1 MIKIDE
7 GKFNAKGDYFK
18 LTTEF
23 EVLCRCFREM
33 LAERLGEN
41 DANAKFDE
49 LIANSKMAEE
59 ERLKLVKE
67 NFSAGLDNLFKEL
80 AKKLSEEDEKAETDP
95 NREEKSVPEI
105 KQEEPTGKSTFAN
118 FLNDFLKF

>member
-33 LAERLGEN
+33 LVERLGE
-41 DANAKFDE
+41 DEANAKFDE

-80 AKKLSEEDEKAETDP
+80 AKKLSEEDEKAETEP

-105 KQEEPTGKSTFAN
+105 KQEEPTGKNAFAN

>member
-1 MIKIDE
+1 MIKIEE
-7 GKFNAKGDYFK
+7 GNFSAKGDSFK
-18 LTTEF
+18 LTVEF

-33 LAERLGEN
+33 LVERLGE
-41 DANAKFDE
+41 DEANAKFDE

-67 NFSAGLDNLFKEL
+67 NLSAGL
-80 AKKLSEEDEKAETDP
+80 EEDEKVESEP
-95 NREEKSVPEI
+95 KQEEKLAPEF
-105 KQEEPTGKSTFAN
+105 KPEEPTGKSAFAN

>member
-1 MIKIDE
+1 MIKIEE
-7 GKFNAKGDYFK
+7 GNFSAKGDSFK
-18 LTTEF
+18 LTVEF

-33 LAERLGEN
+33 LVERLGE
-41 DANAKFDE
+41 DEANAKFDE
-49 LIANSKMAEE
+49 LIANSKIAEE

-67 NFSAGLDNLFKEL
+67 KFSAGLDNLFKEL
-80 AKKLSEEDEKAETDP
+80 AEKAETDP

-105 KQEEPTGKSTFAN
+105 KQEEPTGKNAFSN

>member
-7 GKFNAKGDYFK
+7 GNFSAKGDFLK
-18 LTTEF
+18 LTVEF
-23 EVLCRCFREM
+23 EVICRCFRKM
-33 LAERLGEN
+33 LVERFGE
-41 DANAKFDE
+41 DEANAKFDE

-80 AKKLSEEDEKAETDP
+80 AKKLSEEDEKVESEPKQGEKLAPEFKP
-95 NREEKSVPEI
+95 EE
-105 KQEEPTGKSTFAN
+105 QTGKSAFAN

>member
-1 MIKIDE
+1 MIKINE

-33 LAERLGEN
+33 LVDRLGED

-118 FLNDFLKF
+118 FPNDFLKF

>member
-33 LAERLGEN
+33 LVERLGED

-67 NFSAGLDNLFKEL
+67 NFSADVVVEEQEFAESKTASQQNQQKPVGPAPDNSDGFMNIPDGI
-80 AKKLSEEDEKAETDP
+80 DEVLP
-95 NREEKSVPEI
+95 FN
-105 KQEEPTGKSTFAN
+105 
-118 FLNDFLKF
+118 

>member
-7 GKFNAKGDYFK
+7 GKFKAKGDYFK

-33 LAERLGEN
+33 LVERLGED

-59 ERLKLVKE
+59 ERLKLVKG

-80 AKKLSEEDEKAETDP
+80 AKKISEEDGKVEAEP
-95 NREEKSVPEI
+95 
-105 KQEEPTGKSTFAN
+105 KQEEPTGKSAFAN

>member
-7 GKFNAKGDYFK
+7 GKFSAKGDFFK
-18 LTTEF
+18 LTVEF

-33 LAERLGEN
+33 LVERLGE
-41 DANAKFDE
+41 DEANAKFDE

-80 AKKLSEEDEKAETDP
+80 AKKLNEEDEKLSQ
-95 NREEKSVPEI
+95 NQSRKRNQHQNLNQKSQLERAHSLI
-105 KQEEPTGKSTFAN
+105 SLMIF
-118 FLNDFLKF
+118 

>member
-33 LAERLGEN
+33 LVERLGEN

-59 ERLKLVKE
+59 ERLKLVK

-80 AKKLSEEDEKAETDP
+80 AKKLSEEDEKAESEP
-95 NREEKSVPEI
+95 KQEEKLAPEF
-105 KQEEPTGKSTFAN
+105 KPEEPTGKSAFAN

>member
-1 MIKIDE
+1 MIKIEE
-7 GKFNAKGDYFK
+7 GNFSAKGDSFK
-18 LTTEF
+18 LTVEF

-33 LAERLGEN
+33 LVERLGE
-41 DANAKFDE
+41 DEANAKFDE

-67 NFSAGLDNLFKEL
+67 NLSAGLDNLFKEF
-80 AKKLSEEDEKAETDP
+80 SEEDEKVESEP
-95 NREEKSVPEI
+95 KQEEKLAPEF
-105 KQEEPTGKSTFAN
+105 KPEEPTGKSAFAN

>member
-1 MIKIDE
+1 MIKIDD
-7 GKFNAKGDYFK
+7 GKFNAKGDLFK
-18 LTTEF
+18 LNVEF

-33 LAERLGEN
+33 LVERLGE
-41 DANAKFDE
+41 DEANARFDE

-67 NFSAGLDNLFKEL
+67 NFSVVLDNLFKEL
-80 AKKLSEEDEKAETDP
+80 DKKLSEEDEKVESEP
-95 NREEKSVPEI
+95 KQGEKSAPEF
-105 KQEEPTGKSTFAN
+105 KPEEQTGKSTFAN

>member
-7 GKFNAKGDYFK
+7 GKFNAKGDLFK
-18 LTTEF
+18 LNAEF

-33 LAERLGEN
+33 LVERLGE
-41 DANAKFDE
+41 DEANTKFDE

-59 ERLKLVKE
+59 
-67 NFSAGLDNLFKEL
+67 
-80 AKKLSEEDEKAETDP
+80 DEKVESEP
-95 NREEKSVPEI
+95 KQEEKLAPEF
-105 KQEEPTGKSTFAN
+105 KPEEPTGKSAFAN

>member
-7 GKFNAKGDYFK
+7 GKFNAKGDLFK
-18 LTTEF
+18 LNAEF

-33 LAERLGEN
+33 LVERLEE
-41 DANAKFDE
+41 DEANAK
-49 LIANSKMAEE
+49 AEE
-59 ERLKLVKE
+59 ERLKLAKE

-80 AKKLSEEDEKAETDP
+80 AKKLSEEDEKVESEP
-95 NREEKSVPEI
+95 KQEEKLAPEF
-105 KQEEPTGKSTFAN
+105 KPEEPTGKSAFAN

>member
-7 GKFNAKGDYFK
+7 GKFSAKGDLFK
-18 LTTEF
+18 LNVEF
-23 EVLCRCFREM
+23 EVLCRCYREM
-33 LAERLGEN
+33 LTERLGE
-41 DANAKFDE
+41 DGGKAKFDE
-49 LIANSKMAEE
+49 LITNSKMAEE

-80 AKKLSEEDEKAETDP
+80 AKKISEDDEKVESEP
-95 NREEKSVPEI
+95 KREEKLAPEF
-105 KQEEPTGKSTFAN
+105 KPEEPTGKSAFAN